1 MEIVVHSK
9 KCLFQQKSQKNCN
22 ISTGIPNLIKSVR

>member
-9 KCLFQQKSQKNCN
+9 KALFQQKFQKKFYHFSRN
-22 ISTGIPNLIKSVR
+22 PNLGV

>member
-9 KCLFQQKSQKNCN
+9 KCLFQQKFQNKLYLLNRDSQ
-22 ISTGIPNLIKSVR
+22 LRSVM